1 MFDLHDADMKKS
13 DFAVFNENFWSN
25 LEREKNS
32 NVSHPKRIICFLFP
46 RKKFFLASGEKHD
59 AYYSLKVK

>member
-46 RKKFFLASGEKHD
+46 RKKQFSG
-59 AYYSLKVK
+59 